1 MKLLTMKLTTSLLI
15 LLSTCAL
22 SLAEDPK
29 PAPGA
34 GGARPGRG
42 GGAPDPAA
50 RAERLKTELG
60 LTDDQTAKIKAIYE
74 KDQAKNGE
82 ELKKLREDTT
92 LSREDKG
99 KKMREIFAATAEEI
113 KPILTPEQQTK
124 WKEAQEK
131 RRAEGGR
138 GGARGAKPGEGAAKP
153 EAKAEAK

>member
-1 MKLLTMKLTTSLLI
+1 MKPIYTKLSTSLVI

-22 SLAEDPK
+22 SLGEDAK

-42 GGAPDPAA
+42 GPPDAA
-50 RAERLKTELG
+50 GRAERLKTELG
-60 LTDDQTAKIKAIYE
+60 LTDEQTAKIKAIYE
-74 KDQAKNGE
+74 KDQAKNAE

-92 LSREDKG
+92 LSREEKG

-138 GGARGAKPGEGAAKP
+138 PGARGEGAKPGAKP
-153 EAKAEAK
+153 EAKPEAK